1 MAIEP
6 RKRLGR
12 GLDALLA
19 SVPAEA
25 EADAPTEARAGQ
37 TGSPAGAIGSSAAR
51 QSVSLALIHRN
62 PRNPRTEFRA
72 DELEDL
78 AASIRAHGIVQPI
91 VVRRHSGTAGVG
103 ADGYEIIAGE
113 RRWRAAQL
121 AGLHDI
127 PITILEVSDKEALE
141 LAIVEN
147 VQRSDLNPIEEARGY
162 EALMQEFAY
171 TQADLGA
178 TIGKSRAHVANTL
191 RLLRLPESILAM
203 LESGE
208 LSAGHGRALLTAK
221 DPEKLARLAVDKSLS
236 VRETERLAQKPE
248 AEPRAP
254 ASRTE
259 KNADIRAFEKD
270 LSAALGLLV
279 DIRHRSD
286 GGGELRISYRDLDQL
301 EGVAKRLR
309 S

>member
-19 SVPAEA
+19 SVPAES
-25 EADAPTEARAGQ
+25 DAPPAFSGGGG
-37 TGSPAGAIGSSAAR
+37 TGGIAAR
-51 QSVSLALIHRN
+51 QTVSLDLIHRN
-62 PRNPRTEFRA
+62 PRYPRTEFRA

-91 VVRRHSGTAGVG
+91 VVRRRGTEASGAEE
-103 ADGYEIIAGE
+103 YEIIAGE
-113 RRWRAAQL
+113 RRWRAAQI

-127 PITILEVSDKEALE
+127 PITVLDVSDKQALE

-162 EALMQEFAY
+162 EALIQEFSY
-171 TQADLGA
+171 TQADLGT

-191 RLLRLPESILAM
+191 RLLRLPDTILGM

-221 DPEKLARLAVDKSLS
+221 DPERLARLAIEKSLS

-254 ASRTE
+254 ASRAE

-279 DIRHRSD
+279 DIRHRAD
-286 GGGELRISYRDLDQL
+286 GGGELRISYRDLEQL
-301 EGVAKRLR
+301 ESVAKRLK

>member
-1 MAIEP
+1 MATEP

-12 GLDALLA
+12 GLDALFA
-19 SVPAEA
+19 SIPVESASPPALSGGGG
-25 EADAPTEARAGQ
+25 AG
-37 TGSPAGAIGSSAAR
+37 GIAAR
-51 QSVSLALIHRN
+51 QTVSLDLIHRN

-91 VVRRHSGTAGVG
+91 VVRRRGGPETSGAE
-103 ADGYEIIAGE
+103 GYEIIAGE
-113 RRWRAAQL
+113 RRWRAAQI

-127 PITILEVSDKEALE
+127 PITVLDVSDKQALE

-162 EALMQEFAY
+162 EALIQEFSY
-171 TQADLGA
+171 TQADLGT

-191 RLLRLPESILAM
+191 RLLRLPDTILGM

-221 DPEKLARLAVDKSLS
+221 DPERLARLAVEKSLS

-254 ASRTE
+254 ASRSE

-279 DIRHRSD
+279 DIRHRAD
-286 GGGELRISYRDLDQL
+286 GGGELRISYRDLEQL

-309 S
+309 N